1 MLAAFAFSTEVSA
14 REVAL
19 DREEFVNLL
28 ANVQLLK
35 ERLANADQQI
45 SMYKKLDFDQKRL
58 IVLHTDRIKELEK
71 YISSTDGLTGGF
83 KEAIE
88 QTELVLDESDRRLKQ
103 EKRLSRYKT
112 YAFIAGGVIVWLM
125 W

>member
-1 MLAAFAFSTEVSA
+1 M
-14 REVAL
+14 
-19 DREEFVNLL
+19 DRAEFVKLL

-35 ERLANADQQI
+35 ERLASADQQI
-45 SMYKKLDFDQKRL
+45 GLYKKLDSDQKRL
-58 IVLHTDRIKELEK
+58 IVLHSERIKELEN
-71 YISSTDGLTGGF
+71 YVSSTDGLTGGF

-88 QTELVLDESDRRLKQ
+88 QTELVLDESDRRLRY
-103 EKRLSRYKT
+103 EKRLSRYKN

>member
-1 MLAAFAFSTEVSA
+1 M
-14 REVAL
+14 
-19 DREEFVNLL
+19 